1 MSKTLN
7 ELVEIAAEAYPDHF
21 LQRQL
26 QTSQVDVD
34 TLSLDEVLAIY
45 ITKEFRELYDPN
57 SGDKENVRRITASLE
72 RSTHT
77 LERVTEQL
85 RGFARLSSRNPAQ
98 EPSEEPLSPLLE
110 SLRPASS

>member
-34 TLSLDEVLAIY
+34 ALSLDEVLAVY
-45 ITKEFRELYDPN
+45 ITKEFRELYDPS
-57 SGDKENVRRITASLE
+57 SGDRENVRRITASLE
-72 RSTHT
+72 RSAHT

-85 RGFARLSSRNPAQ
+85 RGFTHSSARTSAQ
-98 EPSEEPLSPLLE
+98 EPSEERLSPLLE